1 MKHKILSMMSGALV
15 CLSLVFSSCGNID
28 NPLEEIVN
36 SNPQVAVLADALE
49 DNAEVTADFRTCGDM
64 LAFLAALSNMNSRT
78 RATGP
83 DLSGYI
89 DPETGEM
96 PVKVV
101 FKNQKGEFILK
112 SFKVNGLDVDD
123 NAETIAQ
130 EFSLDYKKVDNKLL
144 LSICGYE
151 DAYMSESKPELVPL
165 TTIVFDLSDNSYAQ
179 YVYPNMSYV
188 VLDKISVNSEDKTY
202 LIENKYKEQTIFSMP
217 FGYTTRGDVALK
229 VRGRTLMKAFCVFYK
244 DGETWAE
251 VNERYKKEA
260 GNPLLKAYGDLTS
273 EEQADGEFEGIEE
286 IDGYQKIA
294 MLYYEENPSMP
305 FAYNEEN
312 ANEESFV
319 KTNDKVGYKAAGKTA
334 NPDGYLVKLWL
345 MRRLDV
351 DVIGRVD

>member
-1 MKHKILSMMSGALV
+1 MSGALV

-36 SNPQVAVLADALE
+36 SNPQVAVLAGALE

-64 LAFLAALSNMNSRT
+64 LAYFADMSNSRNSRT
-78 RATGP
+78 RAVGP

-96 PVKVV
+96 PIQVV
-101 FKNQKGEFILK
+101 FKNQGGEFILK
-112 SFKVNGLDVDD
+112 SFKINGLDVDD
-123 NAETIAQ
+123 NAETMAQ
-130 EFSLDYKKVDNKLL
+130 KFSLDYKKVDNKLL

-179 YVYPNMSYV
+179 YVYPNLTYV

-202 LIENKYKEQTIFSMP
+202 LIENKYKEQTFFSIP

-260 GNPLLKAYGDLTS
+260 GSPLLVAFSDLD
-273 EEQADGEFEGIEE
+273 EDDQAEFNDIV
-286 IDGYQKIA
+286 DAQKMA
-294 MLYYEENPSMP
+294 FLNYLSNSSTP
-305 FAYNEEN
+305 FAYNEDNVDES
-312 ANEESFV
+312 SFV
-319 KTNDKVGYKAAGKTA
+319 KTNEKVGYKADGETA
-334 NPDGYLVKLWL
+334 NPDGYLAKLML
-345 MRRLDV
+345 IRLLDV

>member
-1 MKHKILSMMSGALV
+1 MKQKVLGMMSGALV

-36 SNPQVAVLADALE
+36 SNPQVAVLAGALE

-64 LAFLAALSNMNSRT
+64 LAYLADMSNRRNSRT
-78 RATGP
+78 RAVGP

-96 PVKVV
+96 PIQVV
-101 FKNQKGEFILK
+101 FKNQGGEFILK
-112 SFKVNGLDVDD
+112 SFKINGLDVDD

-151 DAYMSESKPELVPL
+151 DAYMSESKPKLVPL

-179 YVYPNMSYV
+179 YVYPNVTYV

-202 LIENKYKEQTIFSMP
+202 LIENKYKEQTIFSIP
-217 FGYTTRGDVALK
+217 FGGGLGTRGYAIVEAS
-229 VRGRTLMKAFCVFYK
+229 GRPSFMKMFCVFYK

-260 GNPLLKAYGDLTS
+260 GSPLLVAFSDLD
-273 EEQADGEFEGIEE
+273 EDDQAEFNNIV
-286 IDGYQKIA
+286 DAQKMA
-294 MLYYEENPSMP
+294 FLNYYRNSSTP
-305 FAYNEEN
+305 FAYNEDNVDES
-312 ANEESFV
+312 SFV
-319 KTNDKVGYKAAGKTA
+319 KTNEKVGYKADGETA
-334 NPDGYLVKLWL
+334 NPDGYLANL
-345 MRRLDV
+345 MLIRRLVV

>member
-1 MKHKILSMMSGALV
+1 MKQKVLGMMSGALV

-36 SNPQVAVLADALE
+36 SNPQVAVLAGALE

-64 LAFLAALSNMNSRT
+64 LAYLADMSNRRNSRT
-78 RATGP
+78 RAVGP

-96 PVKVV
+96 PIQVV
-101 FKNQKGEFILK
+101 FKNQGGEFILK
-112 SFKVNGLDVDD
+112 SFKINGLDVDD
-123 NAETIAQ
+123 NAETMAQ

-260 GNPLLKAYGDLTS
+260 GSPLLKAYGDLT
-273 EEQADGEFEGIEE
+273 EEEKDGDEFVGIESF
-286 IDGYQKIA
+286 DGYQKIA
-294 MLYYEENPSMP
+294 LLNYDGGFSMP
-305 FAYNEEN
+305 FAYNDEST
-312 ANEESFV
+312 NEDTPNVV
-319 KTNDKVGYKAAGKTA
+319 KTNEKVGYKADGETA
-334 NPDGYLVKLWL
+334 NSDGYLVKLRL
-345 MRRLDV
+345 MRSLIMD
-351 DVIGRVD
+351 